1 MTLPGA
7 DVDPMAT
14 RLGLMRS
21 HLDERAWRLLLG
33 AEAKALGRG
42 GIKTVAAVC
51 GAHSDTVA
59 QGLRELDYAEP
70 IPGRVRRPGAGR
82 PAKKVSDPQLPQ
94 ALDALV
100 DPVTRG
106 DPESPLRWTTK
117 STSKLAAEL
126 TGAGHAV
133 SARTVANLLKESGYS
148 LQANIKTLEGAQH
161 PDRDAQFGYLN
172 AQAAQFQAAGDPVIS
187 VDTKKKMLIGNF
199 AAAGREWEPAG
210 APRKTNVH
218 DFPDPALGKVAPY
231 GIYDITTNTGWVN
244 VGTDADTGQFAV
256 ESIRRWWT
264 EMGKAV
270 YPSAAQLLITADS
283 GGSNGSRLRLWKTEL
298 ATLATETGLT
308 ITVCHL
314 PPGTSKWNKIE
325 HRLFSAISRSWRARP
340 LESHEV
346 VIETLRAVTT
356 KTGLTVHAELDTNTY
371 PRGIKIPNQDM
382 KTLET
387 KGILTRH
394 DFHGDWNYSLTPD
407 TTTRPTQPT

>member
-1 MTLPGA
+1 MSLSEMGCA
-7 DVDPMAT
+7 AMSA
-14 RLGLMRS
+14 RLGLIRS
-21 HLDERAWRLLLG
+21 HLDERAWRLLRG

-42 GIKTVAAVC
+42 GIKTVAAAC
-51 GAHSDTVA
+51 GAHPDTVA

-117 STSKLAAEL
+117 STTKLAAEL
-126 TGAGHAV
+126 TSAGHPV
-133 SARTVANLLKESGYS
+133 SARTVANMLKESGYS
-148 LQANIKTLEGAQH
+148 LQANSKTLEGAQH

-199 AAAGREWEPAG
+199 AAAGREWEPTG
-210 APRKTNVH
+210 EPRKTNVH

-231 GIYDITTNTGWVN
+231 GIYDITANTGWVN

-256 ESIRRWWT
+256 ESIRRWWQ
-264 EMGKAV
+264 MIG
-270 YPSAAQLLITADS
+270 SAAYPGSTRLLITADS

-298 ATLATETGLT
+298 AAFATESGLA

-325 HRLFSAISRSWRARP
+325 HRLFSAISRNWRGRP

-346 VIETLRAVTT
+346 IIETLKAVTT
-356 KTGLTVHAELDTNTY
+356 TTGLTVHAELDKNIY
-371 PRGIKIPNQDM
+371 ERGIRIPAKDM
-382 KTLET
+382 KTLEDT
-387 KGILTRH
+387 GILTRH
-394 DFHGDWNYSLTPD
+394 EFHGDWNYSINPRDTPKE
-407 TTTRPTQPT
+407 PT